1 MTAETSAPV
10 DGRGSSPVGSTNKV
24 PFSSTWESQLLRPTI
39 PGIEVKIVDNIAREL
54 TSYCIQWNFITERAP
69 WMGGYW
75 ERLIQ
80 SMKIFLKKVLRNAM
94 LDEEETKERTNNDVV
109 KSRDLEEGGA
119 FSLIVCEVGVDLSAT
134 TGIKEPVKNAIRYK
148 EPDCTTNCIF
158 KEGDLQENYSDT
170 SHLIKVNDEL
180 QKIQQRKAEKYIRGC
195 YFTNWAQYRPGKGK
209 YSPDD
214 YVNNLCNYIFYAF
227 ASITHDYNITPFKR
241 LSSFADRRSR
251 FANSTIIFLRKHN
264 FDGLDLDWEYP
275 DDDNDKKNLVLLSE
289 DIMLAFKAEAES
301 NKKPRLLLTA
311 AVTADCVK
319 AEAGYDIPKLARLWD
334 FVNLMSY
341 DFHGSWESV
350 TGINSPLFEK
360 SRDSVQMK
368 KWNIAYAAYYYH
380 LRGMPKK
387 KIIIGI
393 PTYGRGW
400 TIQNKTNAEIGAL
413 SVGPSLPTKYIRSPG
428 VCAYYEICQM
438 IKAGGQRYWDEES
451 RTPYLVHNN
460 QWFTYDDEQSFKEK
474 LNWLKREE
482 FGGAFVWAL
491 DFDDFR
497 AQFCSHGKKYP
508 LISLLQEQLGDVSNG
523 SVKNTEMFTEEAQQN
538 IHIQPA
544 AEITNNDSHLNISEL
559 QNNDEKE
566 KTNIP
571 EEIINETSS
580 LAFKC
585 PGNGIFP
592 DLYDCA
598 HFYSCA
604 NGMHFRVACA
614 AGTLFDRFLKI
625 CNHAALIFLTAFL
638 LSTVIPGYQAKKYIR
653 GCYFTN
659 WAQYRPG
666 EGKYFPENF
675 EPHLCDYVFYAF
687 AMITD
692 NLQLT
697 NFEWNDVSHLYP
709 SLMKFKLYNPNL
721 KIILSVGGATM
732 GTQKFKLIS
741 GSDENRK
748 TFSESAIK
756 FCRLYDFDGLD
767 IDWEYPDTLTDKKNL
782 VLLSRVLLQKFTEES
797 IQSGKPRL
805 LLTSAVTAN
814 HVKADIGYDV
824 PELAKLWDFM
834 NLMSYDLRGAWDP
847 ITGMNSP
854 LFSRS
859 TDPTHVKKW
868 NIADAAYHYYKR
880 GMPKDKIIIGLAT
893 YGRGWKLKNRSDF
906 SVGAATIG
914 ASDSTKYVREPG
926 VCSYYEVCEML
937 QAGGKRYW
945 DYQTRSPY
953 LVKDD
958 QWFSYD
964 DPQSFREKLEWLK
977 TEGYGGAFVWTL
989 DFDDF
994 NGIFCPENNG
1004 KRYPLIS
1011 LMAEILDFDYVSSAS
1026 TWPNMNM
1033 PEISWKTEHHRES
1046 SDNLFKQSTNSVQ
1059 PVYSNWNSLTIPQ
1072 LFPSFGPVY
1081 CQKNGIFVDHTNCA
1095 FFYNCVHGIAHRM
1108 ACPMAE
1114 AREYIRGCYFTN
1126 WAQYRPEKGK
1136 YFPEDF
1142 QEDLCNYVF
1151 YAFASINEKLEI
1163 TNFEWNDVDRL
1174 YPDLMKF
1181 KKLNSDLKIIL
1192 SVGGATLGT
1201 NKFKIISSSHEN
1213 RQKFA
1218 NSAVLFCR
1226 KHGFDGI
1233 DIDWEYPDSAEDNQ
1247 NLVLLS
1253 RVLLETFIMEAQQS
1267 GNRRLFLTSAV
1278 TADQVKADIGYNVS
1292 ELSKIWDFMN
1302 LMSYDFHG
1310 AWDSYTGINSPLFS
1324 RSTDSEILKK
1334 WNIAD
1339 AAQHYYKRG
1348 MPKEKIVIGLP
1359 TYGRGWTLQNA
1370 SNIKIGAPAVG
1381 ASMATKYIREPGVCS
1396 YYEVCEMMHD
1406 GGIRYW
1412 DEETASPYL
1421 IKGNQWISFDDQEK
1435 WIKQEG
1441 YGGAFVW
1448 TLDFDDFNGQ
1458 FCLQNHG
1465 KLYPLTSLISE
1476 ILSEMPID
1484 SSDKN
1489 TTSAPEKAATV
1500 NESNDG
1506 TSSSSAA
1513 HTSTTT
1519 AFAVWQELQES
1530 VKTDEITLDNETA
1543 VEEQPKHFQCPK
1555 PSGLFP
1561 NPDDCASF
1569 YNCAHNIPYVI
1580 NCPPETLFDEKLLI
1594 CNHAYH
1600 VNGTR
1605 PGCSVSL

>member
-1 MTAETSAPV
+1 TKASRHEYT
-10 DGRGSSPVGSTNKV
+10 
-24 PFSSTWESQLLRPTI
+24 L
-39 PGIEVKIVDNIAREL
+39 GII
-54 TSYCIQWNFITERAP
+54 
-69 WMGGYW
+69 
-75 ERLIQ
+75 
-80 SMKIFLKKVLRNAM
+80 
-94 LDEEETKERTNNDVV
+94 
-109 KSRDLEEGGA
+109 
-119 FSLIVCEVGVDLSAT
+119 
-134 TGIKEPVKNAIRYK
+134 
-148 EPDCTTNCIF
+148 NCIF
-158 KEGDLQENYSDT
+158 KEDVLWKNYSDT
-170 SHLIKVNDEL
+170 SHLIKGWLLFLLCGCHLCILHDRANML
-180 QKIQQRKAEKYIRGC
+180 QVKQK
-195 YFTNWAQYRPGKGK
+195 
-209 YSPDD
+209 
-214 YVNNLCNYIFYAF
+214 
-227 ASITHDYNITPFKR
+227 
-241 LSSFADRRSR
+241 SSFAVAILQTGLNTDLEKE
-251 FANSTIIFLRKHN
+251 NILLTIILHN
-264 FDGLDLDWEYP
+264 FYDASRNRLKIKLKLQLAAGILAQRKSDNKLLHLRNADSLDHL
-275 DDDNDKKNLVLLSE
+275 KNSLPPRTEE
-289 DIMLAFKAEAES
+289 DIMSAFKAEAES
-301 NKKPRLLLTA
+301 SKKPRLLLTA

-319 AEAGYDIPKLARLWD
+319 AEAGYDISKLARLWD
-334 FVNLMSY
+334 FMNLMSY

-360 SRDSVQMK
+360 STDSVQMK
-368 KWNIAYAAYYYH
+368 KWNIAYAAYCYH

-400 TIQNKTNAEIGAL
+400 TIQNKTNTEIGAP
-413 SVGPSLPTKYIRSPG
+413 SIGPSLPTKYVRFPG

-438 IKAGGQRYWDEES
+438 IKVGGQRYWDEES
-451 RTPYLVHNN
+451 RTPYLVYNN

-474 LNWLKREE
+474 LNWLKEEE

-491 DFDDFR
+491 DFDDFN
-497 AQFCSHGKKYP
+497 AQFCSHGERYP
-508 LISLLQEQLGDVSNG
+508 LISLLQKQLGDVSNA
-523 SVKNTEMFTEEAQQN
+523 SVESMEKFTEEAQQN

-544 AEITNNDSHLNISEL
+544 AEITSNDSHLNISEV

-566 KTNIP
+566 ITNLP
-571 EEIINETSS
+571 EQLINEASS
-580 LAFKC
+580 PAFKC

-592 DLYDCA
+592 DLYDCSY
-598 HFYSCA
+598 FYSCA

-614 AGTLFDRFLKI
+614 AGTLFDRYLKI
-625 CNHAALIFLTAFL
+625 CNHAALIFLTVFL
-638 LSTVIPGYQAKKYIR
+638 LSTVIPRYQAKKYIR

-697 NFEWNDVSHLYP
+697 NFEWNDVSRLYP

-767 IDWEYPDTLTDKKNL
+767 IDWEYPDTSTDKKNL

-859 TDPTHVKKW
+859 TDQTH
-868 NIADAAYHYYKR
+868 ADAAYHYYKR
-880 GMPKDKIIIGLAT
+880 GMPKEKIVIGLAT
-893 YGRGWKLKNRSDF
+893 YGRGWKLKNRSDI

-937 QAGGKRYW
+937 QTGGKRYW
-945 DYQTRSPY
+945 DHQTRSPY

-994 NGIFCPENNG
+994 NGVFCPENNG

-1011 LMAEILDFDYVSSAS
+1011 LMSEILDVDYVSSAS
-1026 TWPNMNM
+1026 TWPNINI
-1033 PEISWKTEHHRES
+1033 PEISWNTENHRES
-1046 SDNLFKQSTNSVQ
+1046 SDSLLKQSTNSLQ

-1072 LFPSFGPVY
+1072 LFPSFGPVH
-1081 CQKNGIFVDHTNCA
+1081 CQNNGIFVDHTSCA

-1151 YAFASINEKLEI
+1151 YAFASINENLEI

-1181 KKLNSDLKIIL
+1181 KELNSDLKIIL

-1201 NKFKIISSSHEN
+1201 NKFKIISSSHKN
-1213 RQKFA
+1213 RQNFA

-1253 RVLLETFIMEAQQS
+1253 RVLLETFITEAEQS
-1267 GNRRLFLTSAV
+1267 GNRRLFLTFAV
-1278 TADQVKADIGYNVS
+1278 TANQIKADIGYNVS

-1324 RSTDSEILKK
+1324 RSTDSKILKK

-1339 AAQHYYKRG
+1339 AAHHYYKRG

-1381 ASMATKYIREPGVCS
+1381 ASVATKYVREPGVCS
-1396 YYEVCEMMHD
+1396 YYEACEMMQD

-1435 WIKQEG
+1435 WIKREG

-1458 FCLQNHG
+1458 FCPQNHG
-1465 KLYPLTSLISE
+1465 KTYPLTSLISE
-1476 ILSEMPID
+1476 ILSEMPIN
-1484 SSDKN
+1484 SSDKSIPN
-1489 TTSAPEKAATV
+1489 APEKAATLLNSKEQQL
-1500 NESNDG
+1500 NESNDE
-1506 TSSSSAA
+1506 TFSSSVA
-1513 HTSTTT
+1513 HIPTTT
-1519 AFAVWQELQES
+1519 AF
-1530 VKTDEITLDNETA
+1530 VKTDEITSNNETV
-1543 VEEQPKHFQCPK
+1543 VEEMPKHFQCPK

-1605 PGCSVSL
+1605 SGCSVSL

>member
-1 MTAETSAPV
+1 MQQIKKSCMFKITKASRHEYT
-10 DGRGSSPVGSTNKV
+10 
-24 PFSSTWESQLLRPTI
+24 L
-39 PGIEVKIVDNIAREL
+39 GII
-54 TSYCIQWNFITERAP
+54 
-69 WMGGYW
+69 
-75 ERLIQ
+75 
-80 SMKIFLKKVLRNAM
+80 
-94 LDEEETKERTNNDVV
+94 
-109 KSRDLEEGGA
+109 
-119 FSLIVCEVGVDLSAT
+119 
-134 TGIKEPVKNAIRYK
+134 
-148 EPDCTTNCIF
+148 NCIF
-158 KEGDLQENYSDT
+158 KEDVLWENYSDT
-170 SHLIKVNDEL
+170 SHLIKGWL
-180 QKIQQRKAEKYIRGC
+180 LFLLCGCHLYILHGKAEKFIRGC

-227 ASITHDYNITPFKR
+227 ASITHDYNITLHNFYDASRNR
-241 LSSFADRRSR
+241 LKIKLKLQLAAGILAQRKSDNKLLHLRNADSLDHLK
-251 FANSTIIFLRKHN
+251 NSLPPRTEEHN

-275 DDDNDKKNLVLLSE
+275 DDDNDRKNLVLLSE
-289 DIMLAFKAEAES
+289 DIMSAFKAEAES
-301 NKKPRLLLTA
+301 SEKPRLLLTA

-319 AEAGYDIPKLARLWD
+319 AEAGYDISKLARLWD
-334 FVNLMSY
+334 FMNLMSY

-360 SRDSVQMK
+360 STDSVQMK
-368 KWNIAYAAYYYH
+368 KWNIAYAAYCYH

-400 TIQNKTNAEIGAL
+400 TIQNKTNTEIGAP
-413 SVGPSLPTKYIRSPG
+413 SIGPSLPTKYVRFPG
-428 VCAYYEICQM
+428 VCAYYEICEM
-438 IKAGGQRYWDEES
+438 IKVGGQRYWDEES
-451 RTPYLVHNN
+451 RTPYLVYNN

-474 LNWLKREE
+474 LNWLKEEE

-491 DFDDFR
+491 DFDDFN
-497 AQFCSHGKKYP
+497 AQFCSHGERYP
-508 LISLLQEQLGDVSNG
+508 LISLLQKQLGDVESME
-523 SVKNTEMFTEEAQQN
+523 KFTEEAQQN

-544 AEITNNDSHLNISEL
+544 AEITNNDSHLNISEV

-566 KTNIP
+566 KTNLP
-571 EEIINETSS
+571 EKLINEASS
-580 LAFKC
+580 PAFKC

-592 DLYDCA
+592 DLYDCSY
-598 HFYSCA
+598 FYSCA

-614 AGTLFDRFLKI
+614 AGTLFDRYLKI
-625 CNHAALIFLTAFL
+625 CNHAALIFLTVFL
-638 LSTVIPGYQAKKYIR
+638 LSTVIPRYQAKKYIR

-675 EPHLCDYVFYAF
+675 EPHLCDY
-687 AMITD
+687 ITYSFKAI
-692 NLQLT
+692 T
-697 NFEWNDVSHLYP
+697 FRNFEWNDVSRLYP
-709 SLMKFKLYNPNL
+709 SLMNWWSYYGYTFR
-721 KIILSVGGATM
+721 
-732 GTQKFKLIS
+732 KFKLIS

-767 IDWEYPDTLTDKKNL
+767 IDWEYPDTSTDKKNL

-859 TDPTHVKKW
+859 TDQTHVKKW

-880 GMPKDKIIIGLAT
+880 GMPKEKIVIGLAT
-893 YGRGWKLKNRSDF
+893 YGRGWKLKNRSDI

-937 QAGGKRYW
+937 QTGGKRYW
-945 DYQTRSPY
+945 DHQTRSPY

-994 NGIFCPENNG
+994 NGVFCPENNG

-1011 LMAEILDFDYVSSAS
+1011 LMSEILDVDYVSSAS
-1026 TWPNMNM
+1026 TWPNINI
-1033 PEISWKTEHHRES
+1033 PEISWNTENHRES
-1046 SDNLFKQSTNSVQ
+1046 SDSLLKQSTNSLQ

-1072 LFPSFGPVY
+1072 LFPSFGPVH
-1081 CQKNGIFVDHTNCA
+1081 CQNNGIFVDHTSCA

-1151 YAFASINEKLEI
+1151 YAFASINENLEI
-1163 TNFEWNDVDRL
+1163 TTFEWNDVDRL

-1181 KKLNSDLKIIL
+1181 KELNSDLKIIL

-1201 NKFKIISSSHEN
+1201 NSHKN
-1213 RQKFA
+1213 RQNFA

-1253 RVLLETFIMEAQQS
+1253 RVLLETFITEAEQS
-1267 GNRRLFLTSAV
+1267 GNRRLFLTFAV
-1278 TADQVKADIGYNVS
+1278 TANQIKADIGYNVS

-1324 RSTDSEILKK
+1324 RSTDSKILKK

-1339 AAQHYYKRG
+1339 AAHHYYKRG

-1381 ASMATKYIREPGVCS
+1381 ASVATKYVREPGVCS
-1396 YYEVCEMMHD
+1396 YYEACEMMQD

-1435 WIKQEG
+1435 WIKREG

-1458 FCLQNHG
+1458 FCPQNHG
-1465 KLYPLTSLISE
+1465 KTYPLTSLISE
-1476 ILSEMPID
+1476 ILSEMPIN
-1484 SSDKN
+1484 SSDKSIPN
-1489 TTSAPEKAATV
+1489 APEKAATLLNSKEQQL
-1500 NESNDG
+1500 NESNDE
-1506 TSSSSAA
+1506 TFSSSVA
-1513 HTSTTT
+1513 HIPTTT

-1530 VKTDEITLDNETA
+1530 VKTDEITSNNETV
-1543 VEEQPKHFQCPK
+1543 VEEMPKHFQCPK

-1580 NCPPETLFDEKLLI
+1580 NCPSETLFDEKLLI

-1605 PGCSVSL
+1605 PGCNVSL

>member
-1 MTAETSAPV
+1 MQQIKKSCMFKITKASRHEYT
-10 DGRGSSPVGSTNKV
+10 
-24 PFSSTWESQLLRPTI
+24 L
-39 PGIEVKIVDNIAREL
+39 GII
-54 TSYCIQWNFITERAP
+54 
-69 WMGGYW
+69 
-75 ERLIQ
+75 
-80 SMKIFLKKVLRNAM
+80 
-94 LDEEETKERTNNDVV
+94 
-109 KSRDLEEGGA
+109 
-119 FSLIVCEVGVDLSAT
+119 
-134 TGIKEPVKNAIRYK
+134 
-148 EPDCTTNCIF
+148 NCIF
-158 KEGDLQENYSDT
+158 KEDVLWENYSDT
-170 SHLIKVNDEL
+170 SHIKGWLLFLLCGCHLFILHDRANML
-180 QKIQQRKAEKYIRGC
+180 QVKQK
-195 YFTNWAQYRPGKGK
+195 
-209 YSPDD
+209 
-214 YVNNLCNYIFYAF
+214 
-227 ASITHDYNITPFKR
+227 
-241 LSSFADRRSR
+241 SSFAVAILQTGLNTDLEKE
-251 FANSTIIFLRKHN
+251 NILLTIILHN
-264 FDGLDLDWEYP
+264 FYDASRNRLKIKLKLQLAAGILAQRKSDNKLLHLRNADSLDHL
-275 DDDNDKKNLVLLSE
+275 KNSLPPRTEE
-289 DIMLAFKAEAES
+289 DIMSAFKAEAES
-301 NKKPRLLLTA
+301 SKKPRLLLTA

-319 AEAGYDIPKLARLWD
+319 AEAGYDISKLARLWD
-334 FVNLMSY
+334 FMNLMSY

-360 SRDSVQMK
+360 STDSVQMK
-368 KWNIAYAAYYYH
+368 KWNIAYAAYCYH

-400 TIQNKTNAEIGAL
+400 TIQNKKNTEIGAP
-413 SVGPSLPTKYIRSPG
+413 SIGPSLPTKYVRFPG

-438 IKAGGQRYWDEES
+438 IKVGGQRYWDEES
-451 RTPYLVHNN
+451 RTPYLVYNN

-474 LNWLKREE
+474 LNWLKEEE

-491 DFDDFR
+491 DFDDFN
-497 AQFCSHGKKYP
+497 AQFCSHGERYP
-508 LISLLQEQLGDVSNG
+508 LISLLQKQLGDVSNA
-523 SVKNTEMFTEEAQQN
+523 SVLIQPINNSLAVESMEKFTGEAQQN

-544 AEITNNDSHLNISEL
+544 AEITNSDSHLNISEV

-566 KTNIP
+566 KTNLP
-571 EEIINETSS
+571 EKLINEASS
-580 LAFKC
+580 PAFKC

-592 DLYDCA
+592 DLYDCSY
-598 HFYSCA
+598 FYSCA

-614 AGTLFDRFLKI
+614 AGTLFDRYLKI
-625 CNHAALIFLTAFL
+625 CNHAALIFLTVFL
-638 LSTVIPGYQAKKYIR
+638 LSTVIPRYQAKKYIR

-675 EPHLCDYVFYAF
+675 EPHLCDY
-687 AMITD
+687 ITYCFKAI
-692 NLQLT
+692 T
-697 NFEWNDVSHLYP
+697 FRNFEWNDVSRLYP
-709 SLMKFKLYNPNL
+709 SLMNWWSYYGYTFR
-721 KIILSVGGATM
+721 
-732 GTQKFKLIS
+732 KFKLIS

-767 IDWEYPDTLTDKKNL
+767 IDWEYPDTSTDKKNL

-859 TDPTHVKKW
+859 TDQTHVKKW

-880 GMPKDKIIIGLAT
+880 GMPKEKIVIGLAT
-893 YGRGWKLKNRSDF
+893 YGRGWKLKNRSDI

-937 QAGGKRYW
+937 QTGGKRYW
-945 DYQTRSPY
+945 DHQTRSPY

-994 NGIFCPENNG
+994 NGVFCPENNG

-1011 LMAEILDFDYVSSAS
+1011 LMSEILDVDYVSSAS
-1026 TWPNMNM
+1026 TWPNINI
-1033 PEISWKTEHHRES
+1033 PEISWNTENHRES
-1046 SDNLFKQSTNSVQ
+1046 SDSLLKQSTNSLQ
-1059 PVYSNWNSLTIPQ
+1059 PVYTNWNSLTIPQ
-1072 LFPSFGPVY
+1072 LFPSFGPVH
-1081 CQKNGIFVDHTNCA
+1081 CQNNGIFVDHTSCA

-1151 YAFASINEKLEI
+1151 YAFASINENLEI

-1181 KKLNSDLKIIL
+1181 KELNSDLKIIL

-1201 NKFKIISSSHEN
+1201 NSHKN
-1213 RQKFA
+1213 RQNFA
-1218 NSAVLFCR
+1218 NSAALFCR

-1253 RVLLETFIMEAQQS
+1253 RVLLETFITEAEQS
-1267 GNRRLFLTSAV
+1267 GNRRLFLTFAV
-1278 TADQVKADIGYNVS
+1278 TANQIKADIGYNIS

-1310 AWDSYTGINSPLFS
+1310 AWDSYTEYF
-1324 RSTDSEILKK
+1324 TQ
-1334 WNIAD
+1334 AD
-1339 AAQHYYKRG
+1339 AAHHYYKRG

-1381 ASMATKYIREPGVCS
+1381 ASVATKYVREPGVCS
-1396 YYEVCEMMHD
+1396 YYEACEMMQD

-1435 WIKQEG
+1435 WIKREG

-1458 FCLQNHG
+1458 FCPQNHG
-1465 KLYPLTSLISE
+1465 KTYPLTSLISE
-1476 ILSEMPID
+1476 ILSEMPIN
-1484 SSDKN
+1484 SSDKSIPN
-1489 TTSAPEKAATV
+1489 APEKAATLLNSKEQQL
-1500 NESNDG
+1500 NESNDEIF
-1506 TSSSSAA
+1506 SSSVA
-1513 HTSTTT
+1513 HIPTTT

-1530 VKTDEITLDNETA
+1530 VKTDEITSNNETV
-1543 VEEQPKHFQCPK
+1543 VEEMPKHFQCPK

>member
-1 MTAETSAPV
+1 MKASRHEYT
-10 DGRGSSPVGSTNKV
+10 
-24 PFSSTWESQLLRPTI
+24 L
-39 PGIEVKIVDNIAREL
+39 GII
-54 TSYCIQWNFITERAP
+54 
-69 WMGGYW
+69 
-75 ERLIQ
+75 
-80 SMKIFLKKVLRNAM
+80 
-94 LDEEETKERTNNDVV
+94 
-109 KSRDLEEGGA
+109 
-119 FSLIVCEVGVDLSAT
+119 
-134 TGIKEPVKNAIRYK
+134 
-148 EPDCTTNCIF
+148 NCIF
-158 KEGDLQENYSDT
+158 KEDVFWENYSDT
-170 SHLIKVNDEL
+170 SHLIKGWLLFLLCGCHLCILHDRANML
-180 QKIQQRKAEKYIRGC
+180 QVKQK
-195 YFTNWAQYRPGKGK
+195 
-209 YSPDD
+209 
-214 YVNNLCNYIFYAF
+214 
-227 ASITHDYNITPFKR
+227 
-241 LSSFADRRSR
+241 SSFAVAILQTGLNTDLEKE
-251 FANSTIIFLRKHN
+251 NILLTIILHN
-264 FDGLDLDWEYP
+264 FYDASRNRLKIKLKLQLAAGILAQRKSDNKLLHLRNADSLDHL
-275 DDDNDKKNLVLLSE
+275 KNSLPPRTEE
-289 DIMLAFKAEAES
+289 DIMSAFKAEAES
-301 NKKPRLLLTA
+301 SKKPRLLLTA

-319 AEAGYDIPKLARLWD
+319 AEAGYDISKLARLWD
-334 FVNLMSY
+334 FMNLMSY

-360 SRDSVQMK
+360 STDSVQMK
-368 KWNIAYAAYYYH
+368 KWNIAYAAYCYH

-400 TIQNKTNAEIGAL
+400 TIQNMTNTEIGAP
-413 SVGPSLPTKYIRSPG
+413 SIGPSLPTKYVRFPG

-451 RTPYLVHNN
+451 RTPYLVYNN

-474 LNWLKREE
+474 LNWLKEEE

-491 DFDDFR
+491 DFDDFN
-497 AQFCSHGKKYP
+497 AHFCSHGERYP
-508 LISLLQEQLGDVSNG
+508 LISLLQKQLGDVSNA
-523 SVKNTEMFTEEAQQN
+523 SVESMEKFTEEAQQN

-544 AEITNNDSHLNISEL
+544 AEITSNDSHLNISEV

-566 KTNIP
+566 KTNLP
-571 EEIINETSS
+571 EKLINETSS
-580 LAFKC
+580 PAFKC

-592 DLYDCA
+592 DLYDCSY
-598 HFYSCA
+598 FYSCA

-614 AGTLFDRFLKI
+614 AGTLFDRYLKI
-625 CNHAALIFLTAFL
+625 CNHAALIFLTVFL
-638 LSTVIPGYQAKKYIR
+638 LSTVIPRYQAKKYIR

-675 EPHLCDYVFYAF
+675 EPHLCDYINYSFKA
-687 AMITD
+687 ITFR
-692 NLQLT
+692 
-697 NFEWNDVSHLYP
+697 NFEWNDVSRLYP
-709 SLMKFKLYNPNL
+709 SLMNWWSYYGYTFR
-721 KIILSVGGATM
+721 
-732 GTQKFKLIS
+732 KFKLIS

-767 IDWEYPDTLTDKKNL
+767 IDWEYPDTSTDKKNF

-859 TDPTHVKKW
+859 TDQTHVKKW

-880 GMPKDKIIIGLAT
+880 GMPKEKIVIGLAT
-893 YGRGWKLKNRSDF
+893 YGRGWKLKNRSDI

-937 QAGGKRYW
+937 QTGGKRYW
-945 DYQTRSPY
+945 DHQTRSPY

-994 NGIFCPENNG
+994 NGVFCPENNG

-1011 LMAEILDFDYVSSAS
+1011 LMSEILDVDYVSSAS
-1026 TWPNMNM
+1026 TWPNINI
-1033 PEISWKTEHHRES
+1033 PEISWNTENHRES
-1046 SDNLFKQSTNSVQ
+1046 SDSLFKQSTNSLQ

-1072 LFPSFGPVY
+1072 LFPSFGPVH
-1081 CQKNGIFVDHTNCA
+1081 CQNNGIFVDHTSCA

-1151 YAFASINEKLEI
+1151 YAFASINENLEI

-1181 KKLNSDLKIIL
+1181 KELNSDLKIIL

-1201 NKFKIISSSHEN
+1201 NSHKN
-1213 RQKFA
+1213 RQNFA

-1233 DIDWEYPDSAEDNQ
+1233 DVDWEYPDSAEDNQ

-1253 RVLLETFIMEAQQS
+1253 RVLLETFITEAEQS
-1267 GNRRLFLTSAV
+1267 GNRRLFLTFAV
-1278 TADQVKADIGYNVS
+1278 TANQIKADIGYNVS

-1310 AWDSYTGINSPLFS
+1310 AWDSYTEYF
-1324 RSTDSEILKK
+1324 TQ
-1334 WNIAD
+1334 AD
-1339 AAQHYYKRG
+1339 AAHHYYKRG

-1381 ASMATKYIREPGVCS
+1381 ASVATKYVREPGVCS
-1396 YYEVCEMMHD
+1396 YYEACEMMQD

-1421 IKGNQWISFDDQEK
+1421 IKGNQWISFDDQESFRKKAK

-1458 FCLQNHG
+1458 FCPQNHG
-1465 KLYPLTSLISE
+1465 KTYPLTSLISE
-1476 ILSEMPID
+1476 ILSEMPIN
-1484 SSDKN
+1484 SSDKSIPN
-1489 TTSAPEKAATV
+1489 APEKAATLLNSKEKQL
-1500 NESNDG
+1500 NESNDE
-1506 TSSSSAA
+1506 TFSSSVA
-1513 HTSTTT
+1513 HIPTTT
-1519 AFAVWQELQES
+1519 AFAAWQELQES
-1530 VKTDEITLDNETA
+1530 VKTDEITSNNET
-1543 VEEQPKHFQCPK
+1543 VVDEMPKHFQCPK

-1605 PGCSVSL
+1605 SGCSVSL

>member
-1 MTAETSAPV
+1 MFKITKASRHEYFYCTPFLDRANMLQV
-10 DGRGSSPVGSTNKV
+10 KQKSSFAVAILQTGLNTDLEKENILLTIILHNFYDASRNRLKIKLKLQLAAGILAQRKSDNK
-24 PFSSTWESQLLRPTI
+24 LLH
-39 PGIEVKIVDNIAREL
+39 
-54 TSYCIQWNFITERAP
+54 
-69 WMGGYW
+69 
-75 ERLIQ
+75 
-80 SMKIFLKKVLRNAM
+80 LRNADS
-94 LDEEETKERTNNDVV
+94 LDHLKNSLPPRT
-109 KSRDLEEGGA
+109 E
-119 FSLIVCEVGVDLSAT
+119 
-134 TGIKEPVKNAIRYK
+134 
-148 EPDCTTNCIF
+148 
-158 KEGDLQENYSDT
+158 
-170 SHLIKVNDEL
+170 
-180 QKIQQRKAEKYIRGC
+180 
-195 YFTNWAQYRPGKGK
+195 
-209 YSPDD
+209 
-214 YVNNLCNYIFYAF
+214 
-227 ASITHDYNITPFKR
+227 
-241 LSSFADRRSR
+241 
-251 FANSTIIFLRKHN
+251 
-264 FDGLDLDWEYP
+264 
-275 DDDNDKKNLVLLSE
+275 E
-289 DIMLAFKAEAES
+289 DIMSAFKAEAES
-301 NKKPRLLLTA
+301 SKKPRLLLTA

-319 AEAGYDIPKLARLWD
+319 AEAGYDISKLARLWD
-334 FVNLMSY
+334 FMNLMSY

-360 SRDSVQMK
+360 STDSVQMK
-368 KWNIAYAAYYYH
+368 KWNIAYAAYCYH

-400 TIQNKTNAEIGAL
+400 TIQNKTNTEIGAP
-413 SVGPSLPTKYIRSPG
+413 SIGPSLPTKYVRFPG
-428 VCAYYEICQM
+428 VCAYYEVI
-438 IKAGGQRYWDEES
+438 GGQRYWDEES
-451 RTPYLVHNN
+451 RTPYLVYNN

-474 LNWLKREE
+474 LNWLKEEE

-491 DFDDFR
+491 DFDDFN
-497 AQFCSHGKKYP
+497 AQFCSHGERYP
-508 LISLLQEQLGDVSNG
+508 LISLLQKQLGDVSNA
-523 SVKNTEMFTEEAQQN
+523 SVESMEKFTGEAQQN

-544 AEITNNDSHLNISEL
+544 AEITNSDSHLNISEV

-566 KTNIP
+566 KTNLP
-571 EEIINETSS
+571 EKLINEASS
-580 LAFKC
+580 PAFKC

-592 DLYDCA
+592 DLYDCSY
-598 HFYSCA
+598 FYSCA
-604 NGMHFRVACA
+604 NGMHFRVSCA
-614 AGTLFDRFLKI
+614 AGTLFDRYLKI
-625 CNHAALIFLTAFL
+625 CNHAALIFLTVFL
-638 LSTVIPGYQAKKYIR
+638 LSTVIPKYQAKKYIR

-675 EPHLCDYVFYAF
+675 EPHLCDY
-687 AMITD
+687 ITYCFKAI
-692 NLQLT
+692 T
-697 NFEWNDVSHLYP
+697 FRNFEWNDVSRLYP

-767 IDWEYPDTLTDKKNL
+767 IDWEYPDTSTDKKNL
-782 VLLSRVLLQKFTEES
+782 VLLQKFTEES

-859 TDPTHVKKW
+859 TDQTHVKKW

-880 GMPKDKIIIGLAT
+880 GMPKEKIVIGLAT
-893 YGRGWKLKNRSDF
+893 YGRGWKLKNRSDI

-926 VCSYYEVCEML
+926 VCSYYE
-937 QAGGKRYW
+937 
-945 DYQTRSPY
+945 
-953 LVKDD
+953 
-958 QWFSYD
+958 
-964 DPQSFREKLEWLK
+964 LEWLK

-994 NGIFCPENNG
+994 NGVFCPENNG

-1011 LMAEILDFDYVSSAS
+1011 LMSEILDVDYVSSAS
-1026 TWPNMNM
+1026 TWPNINI
-1033 PEISWKTEHHRES
+1033 PEISWNTENHRES
-1046 SDNLFKQSTNSVQ
+1046 T
-1059 PVYSNWNSLTIPQ
+1059 
-1072 LFPSFGPVY
+1072 
-1081 CQKNGIFVDHTNCA
+1081 
-1095 FFYNCVHGIAHRM
+1095 
-1108 ACPMAE
+1108 E

-1151 YAFASINEKLEI
+1151 YAFASINENLEI

-1181 KKLNSDLKIIL
+1181 KELNSDLKIIL

-1201 NKFKIISSSHEN
+1201 NKFKIISSSHKN
-1213 RQKFA
+1213 RQNFA

-1226 KHGFDGI
+1226 MHGFDGI

-1253 RVLLETFIMEAQQS
+1253 RVLLETFITEAEQS
-1267 GNRRLFLTSAV
+1267 GNRRLFLTFAV
-1278 TADQVKADIGYNVS
+1278 TANQIKADIGYNIS

-1324 RSTDSEILKK
+1324 RSTDSKILKK

-1339 AAQHYYKRG
+1339 AAHHYYKRG

-1381 ASMATKYIREPGVCS
+1381 ASVATKYVREPGVCS
-1396 YYEVCEMMHD
+1396 YYELE
-1406 GGIRYW
+1406 
-1412 DEETASPYL
+1412 
-1421 IKGNQWISFDDQEK
+1421 
-1435 WIKQEG
+1435 WIKREG

-1458 FCLQNHG
+1458 FCPQNHG
-1465 KLYPLTSLISE
+1465 KTYPLTSLISE
-1476 ILSEMPID
+1476 ILSEMPIN
-1484 SSDKN
+1484 SSDKSIPN
-1489 TTSAPEKAATV
+1489 APEKAATLLNSKERQL
-1500 NESNDG
+1500 NESNDEIF
-1506 TSSSSAA
+1506 SSSVA
-1513 HTSTTT
+1513 HIPTTT

-1530 VKTDEITLDNETA
+1530 VKTDEITSNNETV
-1543 VEEQPKHFQCPK
+1543 VEEMPKHFQCPK

>member
-1 MTAETSAPV
+1 MHHDTS
-10 DGRGSSPVGSTNKV
+10 
-24 PFSSTWESQLLRPTI
+24 
-39 PGIEVKIVDNIAREL
+39 
-54 TSYCIQWNFITERAP
+54 
-69 WMGGYW
+69 
-75 ERLIQ
+75 
-80 SMKIFLKKVLRNAM
+80 
-94 LDEEETKERTNNDVV
+94 
-109 KSRDLEEGGA
+109 
-119 FSLIVCEVGVDLSAT
+119 
-134 TGIKEPVKNAIRYK
+134 
-148 EPDCTTNCIF
+148 TTNCIF

-170 SHLIKVNDEL
+170 SHLIKGWL
-180 QKIQQRKAEKYIRGC
+180 LFLLWGCHLCILHGKAEKYIRGC

-227 ASITHDYNITPFKR
+227 ASITHDYNITNFEWNDIHHLYPSITKLKQSNSQLKILLSVGGWNFGTAPFKR

-275 DDDNDKKNLVLLSE
+275 DDDNDKKNL
-289 DIMLAFKAEAES
+289 DIMSAFKAEAES
-301 NKKPRLLLTA
+301 SKKPRLLLTA

-334 FVNLMSY
+334 FMNLMSY

-380 LRGMPKK
+380 RRGMPKK

-400 TIQNKTNAEIGAL
+400 TIQNKTNAEIGAP
-413 SVGPSLPTKYIRSPG
+413 SVGPSFPTKYIRSPG

-491 DFDDFR
+491 DFDDFNS
-497 AQFCSHGKKYP
+497 QFCSHGKKYP
-508 LISLLQEQLGDVSNG
+508 LISLLQKQLGDVSNA
-523 SVKNTEMFTEEAQQN
+523 SSMEKFTEKAHQN

-544 AEITNNDSHLNISEL
+544 AEITNNDNHLNISEL

-566 KTNIP
+566 KSNLF
-571 EEIINETSS
+571 EKIINETSS
-580 LAFKC
+580 PAFKC

-598 HFYSCA
+598 HFYNCA

-614 AGTLFDRFLKI
+614 AGTLFDRYLKI

-638 LSTVIPGYQAKKYIR
+638 LSTVIPRYQAKKYIR

-675 EPHLCDYVFYAF
+675 EPHLCDYFQNNQLLEILNGMMSAVFIQF
-687 AMITD
+687 R
-692 NLQLT
+692 
-697 NFEWNDVSHLYP
+697 
-709 SLMKFKLYNPNL
+709 
-721 KIILSVGGATM
+721 
-732 GTQKFKLIS
+732 KFKLIS

-748 TFSESAIK
+748 IFSESAIK

-854 LFSRS
+854 LFSRN
-859 TDPTHVKKW
+859 TDPMHVKKW

-880 GMPKDKIIIGLAT
+880 GMPKEKIIIGLAT
-893 YGRGWKLKNRSDF
+893 YGRGWKLKNHSDF

-945 DYQTRSPY
+945 DHQTRSPY

-994 NGIFCPENNG
+994 NGVFCPENNG

-1011 LMAEILDFDYVSSAS
+1011 LMAEILDFNYVSSAS

-1033 PEISWKTEHHRES
+1033 PEISWKAENHRES
-1046 SDNLFKQSTNSVQ
+1046 SDNLFKQSTNSLQ

-1072 LFPSFGPVY
+1072 LFPSFGPVH
-1081 CQKNGIFVDHTNCA
+1081 CQSNGIFVDHTNCA

-1151 YAFASINEKLEI
+1151 YAFASINENLEI
-1163 TNFEWNDVDRL
+1163 TNFEWNDIDRL

-1181 KKLNSDLKIIL
+1181 KELNSDLKIIL

-1201 NKFKIISSSHEN
+1201 KQN
-1213 RQKFA
+1213 FA

-1253 RVLLETFIMEAQQS
+1253 RVLLETFITEAQQS

-1339 AAQHYYKRG
+1339 AAHHYHKRG

-1381 ASMATKYIREPGVCS
+1381 ASMATKYVREPGVCS
-1396 YYEVCEMMHD
+1396 YYEACEMMQD

-1421 IKGNQWISFDDQEK
+1421 IKGNQWISFDDQESFRRKAK

-1448 TLDFDDFNGQ
+1448 TLDFDDFNGK

-1489 TTSAPEKAATV
+1489 TTSAPEKAATLLNSKEQQL

-1506 TSSSSAA
+1506 TSSSSVAQIP
-1513 HTSTTT
+1513 TTT
-1519 AFAVWQELQES
+1519 VFAVWQELQES
-1530 VKTDEITLDNETA
+1530 VKADEITSDNETV
-1543 VEEQPKHFQCPK
+1543 VEEKPKHFQCPK